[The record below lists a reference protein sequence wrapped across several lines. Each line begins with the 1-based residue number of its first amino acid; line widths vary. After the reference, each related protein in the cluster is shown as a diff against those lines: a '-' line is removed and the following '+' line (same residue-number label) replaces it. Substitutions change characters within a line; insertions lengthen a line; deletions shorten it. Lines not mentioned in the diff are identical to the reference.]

1 MEEDQEGPIG
11 YLEKIAMIT
20 DAMEKIF
27 PTSQSAILFE
37 LEEPDF
43 YKIML
48 DFKEN
53 SKNVGRFKID
63 ISGIE
68 IIFMLKGYEP
78 PVIEK
83 PPVIEEKIGKL
94 RKFFN
99 LLSGKKSS

>member
-78 PVIEK
+78 PVIE
-83 PPVIEEKIGKL
+83 EKIGKL